1 MLLFAGALPFLFSC
15 SKEDSTDKI
24 PAISFI
30 QNDTTLTKDGAV
42 VGEGMPMKF
51 GIHMLGGGA
60 KITNLVIEVRSSE
73 DTVTMLDL
81 GFYKDE
87 LDTVITFYKNNFENE
102 TWSFRIMNVDRK
114 TASITLNIKKDSVT
128 HYGNIINLPSVTMGY
143 QGNSTYGHFL
153 KMDDGTVYSTPDAT
167 ANQSKVDLLIY
178 YFTDGTGPSPTFSSP
193 GDQDAPNYY
202 PEINSWPT
210 KNYTKYDYVTKITE
224 AQFDAADNDSL
235 LIKAYNEYWG
245 RRKYKY
251 AVAGTIFPFKTISGK
266 IGLIKVLQADTQANG
281 KITFAIKVQK

>member
-1 MLLFAGALPFLFSC
+1 
-15 SKEDSTDKI
+15 
-24 PAISFI
+24 
-30 QNDTTLTKDGAV
+30 
-42 VGEGMPMKF
+42 
-51 GIHMLGGGA
+51 
-60 KITNLVIEVRSSE
+60 
-73 DTVTMLDL
+73 
-81 GFYKDE
+81 
-87 LDTVITFYKNNFENE
+87 
-102 TWSFRIMNVDRK
+102 
-114 TASITLNIKKDSVT
+114 
-128 HYGNIINLPSVTMGY
+128 MGY

-193 GDQDAPNYY
+193 GDQDAPDYY